1 MKGRPDGKCGGK
13 ARGQLGEGRNL
24 GANFAEIAAA
34 ARGVSA
40 ALKRKV
46 RPVMRALWCLMLVA
60 HSYFTPEC
68 ALASSGRRA
77 V

>member
-24 GANFAEIAAA
+24 GANVAEIAAA

-40 ALKRKV
+40 ALSARSA
-46 RPVMRALWCLMLVA
+46 P
-60 HSYFTPEC
+60 
-68 ALASSGRRA
+68 
-77 V
+77 